1 MAVFPCDWSGHRYP
15 QAQQSLYVT
24 RVLGQESETWKL
36 RFCPRHFDEAY
47 SILRERTTE
56 VDDTTATPSHCE
68 LCEDEST
75 ISYYIKVYALRSEVM
90 QRALD
95 ACPACATVFEHDLH
109 VANGRVM
116 TGA

>member
-56 VDDTTATPSHCE
+56 VDDTTPPQVTASCARTSRRFRTTSRSTRCGQK
-68 LCEDEST
+68 LCS
-75 ISYYIKVYALRSEVM
+75 ALWTRAPLARRSSS
-90 QRALD
+90 
-95 ACPACATVFEHDLH
+95 
-109 VANGRVM
+109 M
-116 TGA
+116 TCTLPTGGS